1 MVTYIAFPVSVSAV
15 IFCMYSSFLG
25 TISIVQH
32 KSEVNMNVPV
42 KQAFPL
48 AKKYW
53 KRGKEE

>member
-48 AKKYW
+48 AKKY
-53 KRGKEE
+53 